1 MLILLPP
8 SESKLPGGDGSAL
21 DLGSLAFPTLNPVRE
36 MLLTALD
43 ELSADLPAARKA
55 LGVTPSMDQEIIANR
70 ALRTSR
76 TAPALARYT
85 GVLFDNLAWSKMTKA
100 QQARA
105 AKRLL
110 ITSALFGTVGA
121 LDPIPAYRLSAGSK
135 IPGLTSIAAIWRPE
149 LGSVTAGFDDLVLDL
164 RSGSYAAF
172 APVTGAIRVQVMTEN
187 ALGGRTIVSHF
198 NKATK
203 GLLAGALST
212 SRAEM
217 NDVAAVVKVA
227 RRAGF
232 TVERTGPLLLTVL
245 T

>member
-21 DLGSLAFPTLNPVRE
+21 DLDSLSFPSLNPVRE
-36 MLLTALD
+36 LLLAALD

-55 LGVTPSMDQEIIANR
+55 LGVAPSLDHEILANR
-70 ALRTSR
+70 ALRTSG

-85 GVLFDNLAWSKMTKA
+85 GVLFDNLAWWKMTKA
-100 QQARA
+100 HKARA

-135 IPGLTSIAAIWRPE
+135 IPGLPTLPAIWRPT
-149 LGSVTAGFDDLVLDL
+149 LRSVTTTFNDLVVDL

-172 APVTGAIRVQVMTEN
+172 APVPGAIRVQVMTEN
-187 ALGGRTIVSHF
+187 AIGARSIVSHF

-203 GLLAGALST
+203 GLLAGALGT
-212 SRAEM
+212 SRSEPT
-217 NDVAAVVKVA
+217 DVAGILRVA

-232 TVERTGPLLLTVL
+232 TIERTEPLLLTVL